1 MDKNVYREEEM
12 KDLKRNKDSQS
23 NKLLGFFFEL
33 NNWIFLIWTLKT
45 KENKPIEILD
55 VDIDKSTSEE
65 DEVFDR
71 KSANSRTRNSEKSK
85 YIKIFLIKFH
95 LILILNK

>member
-1 MDKNVYREEEM
+1 
-12 KDLKRNKDSQS
+12 
-23 NKLLGFFFEL
+23 
-33 NNWIFLIWTLKT
+33 LKT

-85 YIKIFLIKFH
+85 YI
-95 LILILNK
+95 NSSY